1 MTTEKE
7 RFAVVPISDIKDHD
21 DFNENCHCNP
31 IVREEENE
39 IVIIHNAYDPR
50 ELFEEINK
58 N

>member
-7 RFAVVPISDIKDHD
+7 RFAVVPISDIRDHD
-21 DFNENCHCNP
+21 DFNENCHCRPTVIEEDNGVV
-31 IVREEENE
+31 IV
-39 IVIIHNAYDPR
+39 HNAYDLR